1 MSIFINK
8 DSRVITQGI
17 TGKTGQFHTLG
28 CQAYANGRNCFVAGV
43 NPKKAGEKFSDI
55 PIYASVK
62 EAAQQQGANVSVI
75 YVPPA
80 GAAAAIWEA
89 VEADLD
95 LAICITEGIPVRDML
110 EVRNKMKAK
119 EAAGGKK
126 TLLLGPNCPGLITP
140 EEIKIGIMP
149 GHIHRKGRI
158 GVVSRSGTL
167 TYEAVAQLTEI
178 GLGQSSAVGI
188 GGDPINGLKHID
200 VMRAFND
207 DPDTDAVIMIGE
219 IGGPDEAEAA
229 MWCKAHM
236 KKPIVGFIAGVTAPA
251 GKRMGHAGALIS
263 GGADTADAKL
273 AIMEECGFKVT
284 RNPSEMDAHRHGMA
298 HRDVKPANVIYDP
311 ATRRAVLTDFGLARA
326 PDAQSTR
333 SGVMLGSPA
342 YMAPELLA
350 GARADGRSDMYAL
363 GVLVFELLTGR
374 PPFAEPGLGALLQA
388 VATRPPP
395 PLAGLR
401 PSLTEPAAL
410 DELLAP
416 LLAKDPAERP
426 FDGDA
431 WAAQARLQRLWLLAP
446 PAF

>member
-8 DSRVITQGI
+8 NTKVITQGI
-17 TGKTGQFHTLG
+17 TGKTGQFHTEK
-28 CQAYANGRNCFVAGV
+28 CQEYANGKNCFVAGV
-43 NPKKAGEKFSDI
+43 NPKKAGEKIFDI

-62 EAAQQQGANVSVI
+62 EAAHQTGATVSVI

-89 VEADLD
+89 IEADLD

-229 MWCKAHM
+229 RWCKAH
-236 KKPIVGFIAGVTAPA
+236 KIG
-251 GKRMGHAGALIS
+251 R
-263 GGADTADAKL
+263 
-273 AIMEECGFKVT
+273 
-284 RNPSEMDAHRHGMA
+284 AH
-298 HRDVKPANVIYDP
+298 V
-311 ATRRAVLTDFGLARA
+311 
-326 PDAQSTR
+326 
-333 SGVMLGSPA
+333 
-342 YMAPELLA
+342 
-350 GARADGRSDMYAL
+350 
-363 GVLVFELLTGR
+363 
-374 PPFAEPGLGALLQA
+374 
-388 VATRPPP
+388 
-395 PLAGLR
+395 
-401 PSLTEPAAL
+401 
-410 DELLAP
+410 
-416 LLAKDPAERP
+416 
-426 FDGDA
+426 
-431 WAAQARLQRLWLLAP
+431 
-446 PAF
+446 